1 MTGRPMRP
9 SSIVCDMPPGNEA
22 GARGAHMT
30 RPFHPCAELGTLLEA
45 LCEELIT
52 AEQIQRVE
60 ELVLTYPEAQAYY
73 VQYLSLHADLASHF
87 SGLRAGAEPLTCG
100 AFPPCPGAPGSCRG
114 NRLGQGGDGQQR
126 PAPAGARVG

>member
-1 MTGRPMRP
+1 
-9 SSIVCDMPPGNEA
+9 
-22 GARGAHMT
+22 MT
-30 RPFHPCAELGTLLEA
+30 RPFRESAELRALLDA
-45 LCEELIT
+45 LCEESIT
-52 AEQIQRVE
+52 AEQLRRLE
-60 ELVLTYPEAQAYY
+60 ELVLNHPEAEACY

-126 PAPAGARVG
+126 PAPAGARVGRKVNKTTPTDAIDM